1 MSAGACFHSD
11 HATRKCREERQHLIA
26 LQLLAEND
34 GAARIRAVNL
44 EN

>member
-1 MSAGACFHSD
+1 MSAGACLHRD
-11 HATRKCREERQHLIA
+11 HASWKCREERQHLIA
-26 LQLLAEND
+26 PQLLAEND